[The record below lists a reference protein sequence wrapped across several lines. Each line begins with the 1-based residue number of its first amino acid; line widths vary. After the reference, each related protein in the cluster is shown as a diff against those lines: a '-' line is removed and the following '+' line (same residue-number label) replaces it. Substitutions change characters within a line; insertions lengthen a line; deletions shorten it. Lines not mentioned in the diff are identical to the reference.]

1 MEDNLNNKSY
11 SNTINHN
18 VKPKAIIIPTKD
30 IQFDPERTIYSS
42 NKEILCNYVSE
53 NEFNMIITQI
63 NKVALASFFASRK
76 KKNSSMYSVTFY
88 CILLSFIVNTI
99 IAILVGINK
108 FQIGF
113 IIPLIIIS
121 NASFLFVMIY
131 IYKKRITHLSREDNF
146 LKRYM
151 NKHLKEINEKYK
163 NDQIDWEWSYE
174 PFKKEIMIKFN

>member
-1 MEDNLNNKSY
+1 MTRAEFA
-11 SNTINHN
+11 
-18 VKPKAIIIPTKD
+18 AIIARGLGLT
-30 IQFDPERTIYSS
+30 Q
-42 NKEILCNYVSE
+42 KENAVFRDVNTNDWFCSYVATAYAYGIIKGVSE

-76 KKNSSMYSVTFY
+76 KKNSGMYSITFY
-88 CILLSFIVNTI
+88 CILLSFIVNAI

-131 IYKKRITHLSREDNF
+131 IYRKRITHLSKEDNF

-163 NDQIDWEWSYE
+163 KDQIDWEWSYE